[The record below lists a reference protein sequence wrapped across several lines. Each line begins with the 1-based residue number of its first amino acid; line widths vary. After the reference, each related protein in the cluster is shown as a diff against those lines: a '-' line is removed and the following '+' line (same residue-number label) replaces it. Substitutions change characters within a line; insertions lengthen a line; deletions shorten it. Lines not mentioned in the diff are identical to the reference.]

1 MRAWLPSCYPRV
13 PERELA
19 LEELRRT
26 KKETP
31 QVLEQARLSAM
42 ESLMYDLRQVN
53 VLVPDSLQ
61 QKYNKEKRLRKQAKF
76 IVQ

>member
-1 MRAWLPSCYPRV
+1 M
-13 PERELA
+13 A